1 MILEQVKDYMMKS
14 SNIDDWN
21 RRRQVVKNKLEDS
34 KVTTMTFNK
43 IIGYIDGSGLIK
55 KLNFPKYKHDK
66 IY

>member
-14 SNIDDWN
+14 SSIDDWN
-21 RRRQVVKNKLEDS
+21 RRRQIVKDKL
-34 KVTTMTFNK
+34 VNTTTLTFNK

-55 KLNFPKYKHDK
+55 RLNFPKYRHGD